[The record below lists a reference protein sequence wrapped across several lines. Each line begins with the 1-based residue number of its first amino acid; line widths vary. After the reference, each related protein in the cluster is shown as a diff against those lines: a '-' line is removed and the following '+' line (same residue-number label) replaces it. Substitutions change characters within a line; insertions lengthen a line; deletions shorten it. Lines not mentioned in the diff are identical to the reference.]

1 MALAAFFCKRTRPRA
16 SRVREVGAES
26 RFADERVGGTG
37 GRSLTG
43 DDAADQRAKKEWI
56 GLD

>member
-1 MALAAFFCKRTRPRA
+1 MALAAFFSSKRTRPRA

-43 DDAADQRAKKEWI
+43 DDAADQRAK
-56 GLD
+56 